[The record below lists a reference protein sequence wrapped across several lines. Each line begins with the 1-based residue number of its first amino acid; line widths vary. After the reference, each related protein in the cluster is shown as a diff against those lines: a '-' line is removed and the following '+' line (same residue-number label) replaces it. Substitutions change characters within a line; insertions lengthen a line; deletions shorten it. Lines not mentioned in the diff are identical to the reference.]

1 MRAERI
7 DTVEK
12 SLEEVLGTLLSK
24 HMVVSAVYVIITI
37 ILMAVLNK
45 ASKRYQN
52 KIDPTDLK
60 LRAFVRSM
68 FNGARIVVVIICIF
82 AVLQANEINISSM
95 VTGVGLVSAIA
106 GLAMQ
111 DLFKDVIMGVHIVN
125 DNSIVVGEV
134 VEINGIEGIV
144 LSFSL
149 MTTRLKDLATGDI
162 VTMCNRNITQVAKKG
177 GIYSIKLSLSYD
189 EDPERIREVMTR
201 TAAEIAGVKGIS
213 RAEYIGIQDYADS
226 AVVYAILYYC
236 SPKIHYRMHRAA
248 LAIVQRH
255 VIENH
260 LEIPYP
266 QMEVHEKKARP

>member
-1 MRAERI
+1 MNTA
-7 DTVEK
+7 EK
-12 SLEEVLGTLLSK
+12 SFKIALANILSKQLIISALYVVLGFVMIAILNRASRKYRDKIAPEDMRLRSFI
-24 HMVVSAVYVIITI
+24 HNGFNVI
-37 ILMAVLNK
+37 K
-45 ASKRYQN
+45 
-52 KIDPTDLK
+52 
-60 LRAFVRSM
+60 F
-68 FNGARIVVVIICIF
+68 VVVLICTF
-82 AVLQANEINISSM
+82 AILQANGINISSM

-134 VEINGIEGIV
+134 VEINGVEGVV

-177 GIYSIKLSLSYD
+177 GIYSIKLQLSYN

-248 LAIVQRH
+248 LAIVQKH

-266 QMEVHEKKARP
+266 QMDVHQR